1 MIHLKTMRK
10 VYFIIIGIL
19 FTLTTT
25 LFAQSKSSIIL
36 ADNLPVN
43 HSVNFYGTDNCSY
56 YHLKGN
62 PQSENKNVYKLIAT
76 GQESEIKKYFKE
88 ITIDEL
94 IRSDTGNIVKAF
106 RKLNTKEKVTRT
118 IWILEEVKNRTF
130 EIKKYVYEELE
141 KVDYNKPSFF
151 LKQLIN
157 NYFTN
162 LNEKEVTLTEKV
174 AALQKKMNR

>member
-1 MIHLKTMRK
+1 MRK
-10 VYFIIIGIL
+10 VHFIIIGIL
-19 FTLTTT
+19 FTLPPT

-36 ADNLPVN
+36 ADNLLIT
-43 HSVNFYGTDNCSY
+43 HSVKCCGLDNCSY

-62 PQSENKNVYKLIAT
+62 PQPEDKNIYKLIAI
-76 GQESEIKKYFKE
+76 GQENEIKKYFNE
-88 ITIDEL
+88 ITLDEL
-94 IRSDTGNIVKAF
+94 MRSDTGNIVKAF
-106 RKLNTKEKVTRT
+106 KKLNTKEKVTRT

-174 AALQKKMNR
+174 TALQKKMNR

>member
-1 MIHLKTMRK
+1 MRK
-10 VYFIIIGIL
+10 VPFIIIGIL
-19 FTLTTT
+19 FTLPPT
-25 LFAQSKSSIIL
+25 LFALSKSSIIL
-36 ADNLPVN
+36 ADNLLIT
-43 HSVNFYGTDNCSY
+43 HSDKNFRSDNCDY
-56 YHLKGN
+56 YNLKSN
-62 PQSENKNVYKLIAT
+62 LQSEDKNIYKLIT
-76 GQESEIKKYFKE
+76 SGQENEVKKYFNE
-88 ITIDEL
+88 ITLDEL
-94 IRSDTGNIVKAF
+94 ISSDTGNIVKAF
-106 RKLNTKEKVTRT
+106 KKLNTKEKVTRT